1 MEEIDDTILD
11 LMFRLTLNERLLNN
25 NDFIENNIDVVK
37 NSIDCYKTEQNSL
50 MLLKSNF
57 LLALLYGVQGISE
70 KMKEY
75 ILISYKYID
84 KYLPKDYKFLARFYS
99 QIAILSLKN
108 ENINK
113 ANLHIDKFNV
123 ICNDNNCSVEE
134 IIFKSQLIYIKASK
148 CIESSIIIK
157 EIEDLYIKVKE
168 INDFNCKKIY
178 FFIVG
183 KIYFLFLDDAI
194 VAKVNFLQAR
204 KYADLLKDMDV
215 SSLCNIKIGECE
227 CSFENYEGSID
238 CFNEVISNKK
248 YINVDTIQ
256 KYRASNNIT
265 KILIKTKNYP
275 EAINNLAKSEVYL
288 EKIKN
293 NNLKET
299 EKFGLFINLAM
310 YYAKSNENSF
320 EQSICYL
327 DRAKDILSIIKS
339 EEEYILYDLEVVYNQ
354 VKIYYCFGDYNSAL
368 DTSKKLFEK
377 SKNAKNYNYVRLAY
391 KNIYMCFEMI
401 QDYEMS
407 MKYFKM
413 YYELKMMYVKARNRN
428 YIDSLNYRYEY
439 VEKEINNMRKIKTD
453 LDKKKYIDHLTSAY
467 NRVFLNNFLEGQE
480 VSEYSTAFMIDVDYF
495 KNYNDTYGHYNGDIA
510 LKNITTIIK
519 KYLKKDML
527 IIRYGGEEFL
537 ILSICKDYKKSKIF
551 GRKLC
556 RSVKK
561 FLNNNLTISIGI
573 DTCKNSSIDISEIIG
588 NADKALYKAKQS
600 GRNRCLHYHDFKNF

>member
-1 MEEIDDTILD
+1 
-11 LMFRLTLNERLLNN
+11 MFRLTLNERLLNN
-25 NDFIENNIDVVK
+25 NDFIENKIDVVK
-37 NSIDCYKTEQNSL
+37 NSIDCYKIEQNSL
-50 MLLKSNF
+50 MLLKLNF
-57 LLALLYGVQGISE
+57 LLALLYGIQGLSE

-75 ILISYKYID
+75 ILISYKYISKD
-84 KYLPKDYKFLARFYS
+84 LPKDYKFLARFYS
-99 QIAILSLKN
+99 QIAILSFKN
-108 ENINK
+108 EDINNTK
-113 ANLHIDKFNV
+113 LHIDKFNV
-123 ICNDNNCSVEE
+123 ICNDNNCSIEE

-194 VAKVNFLQAR
+194 IAKVNFLKAR
-204 KYADLLKDMDV
+204 KYAGLLKDMEV

-227 CSFENYEGSID
+227 CSFENYEGSIEY
-238 CFNEVISNKK
+238 FNEVISNKK

-265 KILIKTKNYP
+265 KILIKTKNYS

-293 NNLKET
+293 QNLKEV
-299 EKFGLFINLAM
+299 EKFDLFISLAM

-327 DRAKDILSIIKS
+327 DRAKNILSIIKN
-339 EEEYILYDLEVVYNQ
+339 EEEYIMYDLEVDYHQ
-354 VKIYYCFGDYNSAL
+354 VKIYYSFGDYNSAL
-368 DTSKKLFEK
+368 NTSKKLLEK
-377 SKNAKNYNYVRLAY
+377 SKNAKNYNYVKLSY
-391 KNIYMCFEMI
+391 KNIYMCFEKL

-407 MKYFKM
+407 MKYFKI

-428 YIDSLNYRYEY
+428 YIDSLNYRHEY
-439 VEKEINNMRKIKTD
+439 IEKEINNMRKVKID
-453 LDKKKYIDHLTSAY
+453 LDKKKYMDHLTSAY
-467 NRVFLNNFLEGQE
+467 NRSFLNDFLEMQE

-495 KNYNDTYGHYNGDIA
+495 KDYNDTYGHYNGDIA

-527 IIRYGGEEFL
+527 MIRYGGEEFL
-537 ILSICKDYKKSKIF
+537 VLSVCKDYKKSKIF

-556 RSVKK
+556 RIVKK
-561 FLNNNLTISIGI
+561 FLNNNLTVSIGI
-573 DTCKNSSIDISEIIG
+573 DTCKNSSIDIREIIG

>member
-99 QIAILSLKN
+99 QIAILSLRN

-227 CSFENYEGSID
+227 CSFENHEGSID
-238 CFNEVISNKK
+238 YFNEVISNKK

-339 EEEYILYDLEVVYNQ
+339 EEEYILYDLEVVYHQ

-368 DTSKKLFEK
+368 DTSKKLLEK

-439 VEKEINNMRKIKTD
+439 VEKEINNMRKVKTD

-561 FLNNNLTISIGI
+561 ILNNNLTISIGI